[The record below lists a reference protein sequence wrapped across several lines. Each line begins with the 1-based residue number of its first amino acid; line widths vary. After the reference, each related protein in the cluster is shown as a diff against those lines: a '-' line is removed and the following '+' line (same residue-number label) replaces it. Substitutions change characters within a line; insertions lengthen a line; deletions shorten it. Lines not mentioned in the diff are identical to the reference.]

1 MRETSDDQRHMQAYI
16 GLSHILVHTYVQ
28 CKQAN
33 VIHLHANKHML
44 CIIAYNTCTYA
55 HLYVYLQV
63 YTILLYLYSNVLHIV
78 SGLTLGSFADD
89 FLLFS
94 CVFCV
99 FIFMLFSCY
108 IFCFQL
114 SVFMLTR
121 RESGLSPCIVSTDY
135 RSLFEVVRS

>member
-33 VIHLHANKHML
+33 VIHLHANTCCVSSPTIHVHMH
-44 CIIAYNTCTYA
+44 ISMYTYRC
-55 HLYVYLQV
+55 
-63 YTILLYLYSNVLHIV
+63 TILLYLYSNVLHIV

-89 FLLFS
+89 FLLFPR
-94 CVFCV
+94 VFV